1 MNLQERFRILDS
13 NRSSKLERARYCSSL
28 TIPTILPPE
37 SWDEGRSL
45 PQPYSS
51 VASRGVT
58 ALASRILSALIPL
71 NDTPF
76 FKFSLKDGSFA
87 PPEIDQYLETLSYQ
101 VFRKLTS
108 TNLREAVYQALQHL
122 IITGDVLML
131 MDHRYFFTNYRLD
144 QFVVQRDVMG
154 EIIEVI
160 HLEYEAQDPN
170 EIRYDQASIEHRD
183 GYETYYCQYMRQ
195 EDGTWY
201 FRREEANGELEN
213 EGVYKIPPFAVL
225 RWISIPG
232 ENYGRSHCEDIM
244 GDLRS
249 LEAYTKAQIE
259 GLAAASAFWIAID
272 PNGIT
277 ELDDIAS
284 MRNGSFVA
292 ARQQD
297 VYVISPAAT
306 MNPQVQAASAAV
318 ENMRR
323 EIGQAFLMT
332 GQAIPSGDRVTA
344 TAVRMIGAELETVLG
359 GAFSAI
365 ARTLMEPI
373 LKRCI
378 VQMLD
383 DELLQ
388 EELSEQFFDDD
399 NTLSLQV
406 VTGLQALSRDSDLQK
421 LMQLGD
427 MVRNLPPEAIATFKW
442 DAYAS
447 QLITSLGFDSRMWV
461 RKESEVQELQQM
473 QQVQDAQ
480 ASTAQTT
487 AGAIGK
493 SMANAAGE
501 ATASALQTP
510 EVQAQAQQALQNV
523 DLSQILGSLK

>member
-58 ALASRILSALIPL
+58 SLASRILSALIPL

-76 FKFSLKDGSFA
+76 FKFMLKDGAFA
-87 PPEIDQYLETLSYQ
+87 PPEIDQYLETTSYQ

-144 QFVVQRDVMG
+144 QFVVQRDIMG
-154 EIIEVI
+154 EVIEVI
-160 HLEYEAQDPN
+160 HLEYEAMDPDD
-170 EIRYDQASIEHRD
+170 IRYDQSSIEFRD
-183 GYETYYCQYMRQ
+183 GYCTYYCQYLKQ

-201 FRREEANGELEN
+201 FRREKPNGEVYG
-213 EGVYKIPPFAVL
+213 EGSYIVPPFAVL
-225 RWISIPG
+225 RWFSIPG

-249 LEAYTKAQIE
+249 LEAYTKSQIE

-272 PNGIT
+272 PNGVT
-277 ELDDIAS
+277 ELDDIAQ

-297 VYVISPAAT
+297 VFTISPAAT
-306 MNPQVQAASAAV
+306 MNPQVQAASSAV
-318 ENMRR
+318 ETMRR
-323 EIGQAFLMT
+323 EVGQAFLMT

-359 GAFSAI
+359 GAFSSI

-383 DELLQ
+383 DGLLT
-388 EELSEQFFDDD
+388 EELSEQFFDED
-399 NTLSLQV
+399 NTLTLQV
-406 VTGLQALSRDSDLQK
+406 ITGLQALSRDSDLQK
-421 LMQLGD
+421 LMQLGE
-427 MVRNLPPEAIATFKW
+427 MVRNLPPQAVATFRW

-447 QLITSLGFDSRMWV
+447 QLITSLGFDPRMWV
-461 RKESEVQELQQM
+461 RSEEEVMEMQQMQQM
-473 QQVQDAQ
+473 QQVQSA
-480 ASTAQTT
+480 TAQTT
-487 AGAIGK
+487 AGAVG
-493 SMANAAGE
+493 SALANAAGD
-501 ATASALQTP
+501 ATGMALQSP
-510 EVQAQAQQALQNV
+510 EVQQQAQQMLQNV
-523 DLSQILGSLK
+523 DLSQLMGGIR